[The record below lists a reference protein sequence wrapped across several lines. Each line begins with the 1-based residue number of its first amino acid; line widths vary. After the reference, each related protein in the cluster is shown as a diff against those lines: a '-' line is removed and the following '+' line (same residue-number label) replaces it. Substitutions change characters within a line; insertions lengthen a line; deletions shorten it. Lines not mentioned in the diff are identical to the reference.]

1 LKNYEISLEHF
12 FQISFLHMNIHYIC
26 DCSCVSRTFF
36 WQLNGR
42 CLKMSQ
48 VRLNHRNPTSYDT
61 YIQRRNIFEKGIIF
75 LSWSPPGLP
84 DFSRHNVPK
93 REKYTKWP
101 QHISSFNSHKIY
113 QLAVKWTKWQLNIPT
128 SYIARLSKIYPNLDF
143 WFKN

>member
-1 LKNYEISLEHF
+1 MINPPERQRIQDWMRVADIDGPVK
-12 FQISFLHMNIHYIC
+12 LHG
-26 DCSCVSRTFF
+26 S
-36 WQLNGR
+36 
-42 CLKMSQ
+42 
-48 VRLNHRNPTSYDT
+48 
-61 YIQRRNIFEKGIIF
+61 
-75 LSWSPPGLP
+75 GLP